1 VSKLGCSSRLVV
13 ILGIVLLAL
22 FLASFVMGPL
32 GSKFFNIQVP
42 TELQVSKPHVVLP
55 SEPIFHVGEFKVT
68 NTLISSWIT
77 IILLLVL
84 FFFATRKMKMIPG
97 RLQSFAEVVVDGI
110 HNTIEGVAGAK
121 NVRTFFPLVTT
132 IFLYV
137 VTNALLAL
145 VPLWGTWGPVEHVS
159 EGGHTY
165 TIIVPF
171 LRAANTDINLTLSIA
186 LVSFLFIEYLGFSRI
201 GPLKYIDSFFQFSAL
216 GKSFGELF
224 KGNGKAFV
232 SGLAFGF
239 INIYVGLLE
248 VLSHFIRIVSFTF
261 RLFGNMTAGEIL
273 LGVITFLVAFLAP
286 VPFYGLETLVGFLQA
301 MIFAGLTLVFGVMAV
316 TSHHEEGAEHN

>member
-1 VSKLGCSSRLVV
+1 MSKLGCSSRLMV
-13 ILGIVLLAL
+13 ILGIILLAL
-22 FLASFVMGPL
+22 FLTSFAMGPL
-32 GSKFFNIQVP
+32 GSKFFNINVP

-55 SEPIFHVGEFKVT
+55 SEPMFHIGEFKVT
-68 NTLISSWIT
+68 NTLISSWVT
-77 IILLLVL
+77 ILLLFLL
-84 FFFATRKMKMIPG
+84 FFFATRNMKMIPG

-110 HNTIEGVAGAK
+110 YNTIEGVSGPK
-121 NVRTFFPLVTT
+121 HVRTFFPIVTT

-145 VPLWGTWGPVEHVS
+145 VPIWGTWGPIEQIS
-159 EGGHTY
+159 DGHHSA
-165 TIIVPF
+165 IVIVPF
-171 LRAANTDINLTLSIA
+171 LRAANTDVNLTLSIA
-186 LVSFLFIEYLGFSRI
+186 LVSFVFIEYLGFSKI
-201 GPLKYIDSFFQFSAL
+201 GPLKYVDSFFQFSAL
-216 GKSFGELF
+216 GKAFKDLF
-224 KGNGKAFV
+224 KGNVKPFL

-248 VLSHFIRIVSFTF
+248 ILSHFIRIVSFTF

-273 LGVITFLVAFLAP
+273 LGVMTFLVAFIAP

>member
-1 VSKLGCSSRLVV
+1 VSKLGCSSRLMV
-13 ILGIVLLAL
+13 ILGIILLAL
-22 FLASFVMGPL
+22 FLTSFAMGPL
-32 GSKFFNIQVP
+32 GSKFFNINVP

-55 SEPIFHVGEFKVT
+55 SEPMFHIGEFKVT
-68 NTLISSWIT
+68 NTLISSWVT
-77 IILLLVL
+77 ILLLFLL
-84 FFFATRKMKMIPG
+84 FFFATRNMKMIPG

-110 HNTIEGVAGAK
+110 YNTIEGVSGPK
-121 NVRTFFPLVTT
+121 HVRTFFPIVTT

-145 VPLWGTWGPVEHVS
+145 VPIWGTWGPIEQIS
-159 EGGHTY
+159 DGHHSA
-165 TIIVPF
+165 IVIVPF
-171 LRAANTDINLTLSIA
+171 LRAANTDVNLTLSIA
-186 LVSFLFIEYLGFSRI
+186 LVSFVFIEYLGFSKI
-201 GPLKYIDSFFQFSAL
+201 GPLKYVDSFFQFSAL
-216 GKSFGELF
+216 GKAFKDLF
-224 KGNGKAFV
+224 KGNVKPFL

-248 VLSHFIRIVSFTF
+248 ILSHFIRIVSFTF

-273 LGVITFLVAFLAP
+273 LGVMTFLVAFIAP

>member
-13 ILGIVLLAL
+13 ILGIVILAL
-22 FLASFVMGPL
+22 FLASFVLGPL

-42 TELQVSKPHVVLP
+42 AELQVSKPHVVLP
-55 SEPIFHVGEFKVT
+55 SEAMFHIGDFKVT

-77 IILLLVL
+77 IILLCLV
-84 FFFATRKMKMIPG
+84 FFFATRKMKIIPG

-110 HNTIEGVAGAK
+110 HNAIEGVAGAK
-121 NVRTFFPLVTT
+121 HVRTFFPLVTT

-145 VPLWGTWGPVEHVS
+145 IPLWGSWGPIEHIT
-159 EGGHTY
+159 EGTHTK

-171 LRAANTDINLTLSIA
+171 LRSANTDINLTLSIA
-186 LVSFLFIEYLGFSRI
+186 LISFLFIEYLGFSRI
-201 GPLKYIDSFFQFSAL
+201 GPLKYIDSFFQFSEL
-216 GKSFGELF
+216 GKAFGELF
-224 KGNGKAFV
+224 KGNGKAFI

-248 VLSHFIRIVSFTF
+248 ILSHFIRIVSFTF

-273 LGVITFLVAFLAP
+273 LGVMTFLVAFIAP

>member
-1 VSKLGCSSRLVV
+1 MSKLGCSSRLMV

-22 FLASFVMGPL
+22 FLTSFVMGPL
-32 GSKFFNIQVP
+32 GSKLFNIDVP
-42 TELQVSKPHVVLP
+42 KELQISKLHVVLP
-55 SEPIFHVGEFKVT
+55 SEPMFHVGEFKIT

-77 IILLLVL
+77 IILLCVL
-84 FFFATRKMKMIPG
+84 FFFATRKMKIIPG

-110 HNTIEGVAGAK
+110 YNTIEGVAGPK
-121 NVRTFFPLVTT
+121 NVRTFFPIVTT

-145 VPLWGTWGPVEHVS
+145 VPLWGTWGPVEHIQ
-159 EGGHTY
+159 EGSHTL
-165 TIIVPF
+165 TLTVPF
-171 LRAANTDINLTLSIA
+171 LRAANTDVNLTLSIA
-186 LVSFLFIEYLGFSRI
+186 IVSFLFIEYLGFSRI
-201 GPLKYIDSFFQFSAL
+201 GPLKYLDSFFQFTSL
-216 GKSFGELF
+216 GKAFGDLF
-224 KGNGKAFV
+224 KGNWKAFL

-248 VLSHFIRIVSFTF
+248 ILSHFIRIVSFTF

-273 LGVITFLVAFLAP
+273 LGVMTFLVAFIAP

-301 MIFAGLTLVFGVMAV
+301 MIFAGLTLVFGLMAV

>member
-1 VSKLGCSSRLVV
+1 MSKLGCSSRLVV
-13 ILGIVLLAL
+13 ILGIVLVAL
-22 FLASFVMGPL
+22 FLTSFVMGPL

-42 TELQVSKPHVVLP
+42 PELQVSKPHVVLP
-55 SEPIFHVGEFKVT
+55 SEPMFHVGEFKVT
-68 NTLISSWIT
+68 NTLISSWVT
-77 IILLLVL
+77 IILLLAI

-110 HNTIEGVAGAK
+110 YNTIEGVSGPK

-145 VPLWGTWGPVEHVS
+145 VPLWGTWGPVEHVT
-159 EGGHTY
+159 EGSHTY

-186 LVSFLFIEYLGFSRI
+186 IVSFFFIEYLGFSRI
-201 GPLKYIDSFFQFSAL
+201 GPFGYLDSFFQFSAL
-216 GKSFGELF
+216 GKSFRDLF
-224 KGNGKAFV
+224 KGNGKAFM

-273 LGVITFLVAFLAP
+273 LGVMTFLVAFIAP
-286 VPFYGLETLVGFLQA
+286 VPFYGLETLVGLLQA

>member
-1 VSKLGCSSRLVV
+1 VSKLGCSSRLML

-22 FLASFVMGPL
+22 FLTSFVMGPL
-32 GSKFFNIQVP
+32 GSKFFNIEVP
-42 TELQVSKPHVVLP
+42 KELQVSKPHVVLP
-55 SEPIFHVGEFKVT
+55 SEAMFHVGEFKVT
-68 NTLISSWIT
+68 NTLISSWVT
-77 IILLLVL
+77 IILLCAL
-84 FFFATRKMKMIPG
+84 FFFATRKMKVIPG

-110 HNTIEGVAGAK
+110 YNAIEGVAGPK

-145 VPLWGTWGPVEHVS
+145 VPLWGTWGPVEHKT
-159 EGGHTY
+159 EGLHTY
-165 TIIVPF
+165 TVTVPF

-201 GPLKYIDSFFQFSAL
+201 GPLKYLDSFFQFSAL
-216 GKSFGELF
+216 GKSFGDLF
-224 KGNGKAFV
+224 KGKGKAFL

-273 LGVITFLVAFLAP
+273 LGVMTFLVAFIAP
-286 VPFYGLETLVGFLQA
+286 VPFYGLETLVGLLQA

>member
-13 ILGIVLLAL
+13 ILGIIVLAL
-22 FLASFVMGPL
+22 FLASFVTGPL
-32 GSKFFNIQVP
+32 GSKLFNLQVP
-42 TELQVSKPHVVLP
+42 QNLQVGRPFVKLP
-55 SEPIFHVGEFKVT
+55 SEPIFHVGGFNIT
-68 NTLISSWIT
+68 NTIIASWVT
-77 IILLLVL
+77 ILVLFIL
-84 FFFATRKMKMIPG
+84 FFFATRKMKIIPG
-97 RLQSFAEVVVDGI
+97 RMQSFAEVVVEGI
-110 HNTIEGVAGAK
+110 YNTIEGVAGEK
-121 NVRTFFPLVTT
+121 HVRTFFPLITT

-145 VPLWGTWGPVEHVS
+145 TPLWGTWGPIEHS
-159 EGGHTY
+159 AEGTVV
-165 TIIVPF
+165 VPF

-186 LVSFLFIEYLGFSRI
+186 LISFCFIEYLGFSKI
-201 GPLKYIDSFFQFSAL
+201 GPLKYLDSFFQFSELGKAFGKL
-216 GKSFGELF
+216 FKGDGKSF
-224 KGNGKAFV
+224 A

-273 LGVITFLVAFLAP
+273 LGVMTFLVAFIAP

-316 TSHHEEGAEHN
+316 TSHHEEGAEQH

>member
-1 VSKLGCSSRLVV
+1 MSKLGCSSRLVV

-22 FLASFVMGPL
+22 FLTSFVMGPL
-32 GSKFFNIQVP
+32 GSRLFNIDVP
-42 TELQVSKPHVVLP
+42 KELQINKLHVVLP
-55 SEPIFHVGEFKVT
+55 SEPIFHVGEFAVT
-68 NTLISSWIT
+68 NTLISSCIT
-77 IILLLVL
+77 IILLFVL

-110 HNTIEGVAGAK
+110 HNAIEGVAGPK
-121 NVRTFFPLVTT
+121 NVRTFFPIVTT

-145 VPLWGTWGPVEHVS
+145 IPLWGTWGPVEHIT

-201 GPLKYIDSFFQFSAL
+201 GPLKYMDSFFQFSSL
-216 GKSFGELF
+216 GKAFVDLF
-224 KGNGKAFV
+224 KGNWKSFL
-232 SGLAFGF
+232 SGFAFGF

-248 VLSHFIRIVSFTF
+248 ILSHFIRIVSFTF

-273 LGVITFLVAFLAP
+273 LGVMTFLVAFIAP

>member
-1 VSKLGCSSRLVV
+1 MSKLGCSSRLMV

-22 FLASFVMGPL
+22 FLTSFVMGPL
-32 GSKFFNIQVP
+32 GSKLFNIDVP
-42 TELQVSKPHVVLP
+42 RELQISKLHVVLP
-55 SEPIFHVGEFKVT
+55 SEAMFHMGDFKIT

-77 IILLLVL
+77 IILLCAL
-84 FFFATRKMKMIPG
+84 FFFATRKMKVIPG

-110 HNTIEGVAGAK
+110 HNAIEGVAGAK
-121 NVRTFFPLVTT
+121 HVRIFLPIVTT

-145 VPLWGTWGPVEHVS
+145 VPLWGTWGPIEHIT
-159 EGGHTY
+159 EGSHTY
-165 TIIVPF
+165 AITVPF

-186 LVSFLFIEYLGFSRI
+186 IVSFLFIEYLGFSRI
-201 GPLKYIDSFFQFSAL
+201 GPFKYLDSFFQFSSL
-216 GKSFGELF
+216 GKAFADLF
-224 KGNGKAFV
+224 KGNWKSFL
-232 SGLAFGF
+232 SGFLFGF

-248 VLSHFIRIVSFTF
+248 ILSHFIRIVSFTF

-273 LGVITFLVAFLAP
+273 LGVMTFLVAFIAP

>member
-1 VSKLGCSSRLVV
+1 
-13 ILGIVLLAL
+13 
-22 FLASFVMGPL
+22 M
-32 GSKFFNIQVP
+32 
-42 TELQVSKPHVVLP
+42 
-55 SEPIFHVGEFKVT
+55 FHIGEFKVT
-68 NTLISSWIT
+68 NTLISSWVT
-77 IILLLVL
+77 ILLLFLL
-84 FFFATRKMKMIPG
+84 FFFATRNMKMIPG

-110 HNTIEGVAGAK
+110 YNTIEGVSGPK
-121 NVRTFFPLVTT
+121 HVRTFFPIVTT

-145 VPLWGTWGPVEHVS
+145 VPIWGTWGPIEQIS
-159 EGGHTY
+159 DGHHSA
-165 TIIVPF
+165 IVIVPF
-171 LRAANTDINLTLSIA
+171 LRAANTDVNLTLSFA
-186 LVSFLFIEYLGFSRI
+186 LVSFVFIEYLGFSKI
-201 GPLKYIDSFFQFSAL
+201 GPLKYVDSFFQFSAL
-216 GKSFGELF
+216 GKAFKDLF
-224 KGNGKAFV
+224 KGNVKPFL

-248 VLSHFIRIVSFTF
+248 ILSHFIRIVSFTF

-273 LGVITFLVAFLAP
+273 LGVMTFLVAFIAP

>member
-22 FLASFVMGPL
+22 FLTSFVMGPL
-32 GSKFFNIQVP
+32 GVKFFNLEVP
-42 TELQVSKPHVVLP
+42 KELQVSKPHVVLP

-68 NTLISSWIT
+68 NTLISSWVT
-77 IILLLVL
+77 IILLCAL
-84 FFFATRKMKMIPG
+84 F
-97 RLQSFAEVVVDGI
+97 EVIVDGI
-110 HNTIEGVAGAK
+110 YNAIEGVAGPK

-145 VPLWGTWGPVEHVS
+145 VPLWGTWGPVEHYTKD
-159 EGGHTY
+159 GHTY
-165 TIIVPF
+165 TITVPF

-186 LVSFLFIEYLGFSRI
+186 LISFLFIEYLGFSRI
-201 GPLKYIDSFFQFSAL
+201 GPLKYLDSFFQFSSL
-216 GKSFGELF
+216 GKSFADLF
-224 KGNGKAFV
+224 KGNGKAFI
-232 SGLAFGF
+232 SGMAFGF

-248 VLSHFIRIVSFTF
+248 VLSHFIRIISFTF

-273 LGVITFLVAFLAP
+273 LGVMTFLVAFIAP
-286 VPFYGLETLVGFLQA
+286 IPFYGLETLVGLLQA